1 MDTETKVM
9 TPASSLSW
17 VANTRSAASV
27 AKNKKKSRNSKN
39 LLETR
44 QLIYKIQ
51 K

>member
-17 VANTRSAASV
+17 VASTRSAASV
-27 AKNKKKSRNSKN
+27 AKNKKKSRNSEN

-44 QLIYKIQ
+44 QLICKIQ